1 MIIGESWEG
10 DGPCVTVSVQR
21 MERGGL
27 EEGNSRLH

>member
-1 MIIGESWEG
+1 MIIGGSWEG
-10 DGPCVTVSVQR
+10 DGLCVNVSVQG